1 MDFLSQDRLRE
12 GGKRILYYS
21 CLWLAEKGFCW
32 PATTTLIVVNQRRD
46 QSQDFRIA
54 AIELDAMPAK
64 E

>member
-1 MDFLSQDRLRE
+1 MFMIGRI
-12 GGKRILYYS
+12 RIL
-21 CLWLAEKGFCW
+21 LTRE
-32 PATTTLIVVNQRRD
+32 TTTFIVVNQRRD